1 MTPNNNQWISINP
14 YQIHK
19 SLYQKITYKYIHKQ
33 YRTPNIAS
41 HYAIPHNIV
50 QPTMKTNNQ
59 LK

>member
-1 MTPNNNQWISINP
+1 M
-14 YQIHK
+14 HK
-19 SLYQKITYKYIHKQ
+19 LLYQEITYKYIHKQ

-41 HYAIPHNIV
+41 HYAISHNIV